1 MELQGNGFLLRAWQR
16 GDEISLQKHAGN
28 PKVSAFLRDRF
39 PYPYTLDDAL
49 FWINMVKDQQPLT
62 GFAIIVNGEA
72 CGGIGFELFSEE
84 SRITAEM
91 GYWLGEEHW
100 GKGIITAAV
109 KRVTAYAFEHFS
121 LIRIEAGV
129 YDKNTAS
136 MRVLEKAGYI
146 KEAVLRKSI
155 IKNGEVMDKHM
166 YAIFKEDEGEMAALS
181 S

>member
-16 GDEISLQKHAGN
+16 GDEISLQKHANN

-39 PYPYTLDDAL
+39 PYPYTIDDAS
-49 FWINMVKDQQPLT
+49 FWINLVKDQQPLT

-72 CGGIGFELFSEE
+72 CGGIGFDPFHDE
-84 SRITAEM
+84 SRITAEI

-109 KRVTAYAFEHFS
+109 KLVTTYAFEHFP

-136 MRVLEKAGYI
+136 MRVLEKAGYM
-146 KEAVLRKSI
+146 KESVLRRSI

-166 YAIFKEDEGEMAALS
+166 YAIFKED
-181 S
+181 